1 MCLIYHKV
9 GKDTP
14 LYCILLGFFNE
25 PSFCSLLSVSRLK
38 ISCLFADLEPAV
50 ARAARAGDAADPVVK
65 PPWLLEPGHDSA
77 MWHGTWG
84 SYGEKAAG
92 PRPPAG
98 LVVGD
103 LPPPDLGKM
112 RLPRADGESPAARL
126 CAALQPRVPGTAV
139 TPAPS
144 FASSFTRCHWR
155 PWSQARARRS
165 PGARLEPA
173 LACPPLLFRR
183 GYRLYNTSSVMQFGL
198 RPDPVRFQAAGIH
211 PPGSPPA
218 PFSPATRCLLPGHS
232 AVRSSA
238 ARSEPPA
245 GSRPGGG
252 VPGSQ
257 LAREALLGPLQ
268 PCRRSPG
275 RNCARPPSASGPSA
289 PSPSPYRSQL
299 YRVKK

>member
-14 LYCILLGFFNE
+14 LYYILLGFFNE

-50 ARAARAGDAADPVVK
+50 AQAAQAGDAAGPVAK
-65 PPWLLEPGHDSA
+65 PPWSLEPGHDA
-77 MWHGTWG
+77 AKRHGTWG
-84 SYGEKAAG
+84 SYGENAAG
-92 PRPPAG
+92 HCPPAG
-98 LVVGD
+98 SVVDD
-103 LPPPDLGKM
+103 LPSPDLGKM
-112 RLPRADGESPAARL
+112 RLLRAEGESPAARL
-126 CAALQPRVPGTAV
+126 CAASQPRVPGTVV

-155 PWSQARARRS
+155 PWSQARAQRS

-198 RPDPVRFQAAGIH
+198 RPDPVCFPAAGIH
-211 PPGSPPA
+211 PPGSSPA
-218 PFSPATRCLLPGHS
+218 PFSLATRCLLPGHS
-232 AVRSSA
+232 TVRSSA

-257 LAREALLGPLQ
+257 LAREASLGPLQ
-268 PCRRSPG
+268 PCHCSPG
-275 RNCARPPSASGPSA
+275 RNRIWPPSASAPSA
-289 PSPSPYRSQL
+289 PSCSRL
-299 YRVKK
+299 Y